1 MRKTQAEQTAT
12 LQVTVTWWLPGHLL
26 LNKMRIMCS
35 EVGLGDEDVEKVW
48 SSFTVL
54 MTLN

>member
-12 LQVTVTWWLPGHLL
+12 LQVTVTWWLPGHLV

-48 SSFTVL
+48 SSL
-54 MTLN
+54 H